1 LSDRADNH
9 RAGLAALTLGA
20 LGVVYGDI
28 GTSPLYA
35 FRETFHGDRLAVD
48 EANVIGA
55 LSLVFWALILIV
67 SVKYLLYVL
76 RADNKGEGG
85 ILALT
90 SLVAPRH
97 GAVIIGRLKW
107 LVLLGLFGT
116 ALLYGDGVITPAISV
131 LSAVEG
137 LKVVEPSLESFVIP
151 IAVGILVALFA
162 VQKRGTGA
170 VGKVFGPIM
179 LVWFTVLGVLGVTNL
194 VDDLSV
200 LAAVNPLRGLDYLFS
215 NGMAGFL
222 SLGSIFLVVTGGE
235 ALYADMGHF
244 GRSPIRTGWFTVA
257 LPCLMLN
264 YFGQSAL
271 LISDPEAIEN
281 PFFLMGPEW
290 ARPFLVALATC
301 ATIIASQALISG
313 AFSMTV
319 QAVQLDYLPRLAI
332 SHTSA
337 SHMGQVYVPI
347 VNWLLMLGSISLV
360 LGFQTSSNLAAAYG
374 IAVTGTMGVTTILMA
389 SFAHDTWKWSLPK
402 VLAVTVPLLVIDL
415 AFFGA
420 NVAKIPNGGW
430 FPIVVAMV
438 IIVAMTTWRTGRRIL
453 AERIRRGET
462 PIERFLEDAAA
473 SGMPRVPG
481 TAVFLFKGSGA
492 APPALITNTR
502 HNHVLHERVI
512 LLSIL
517 TDDVPTVDDSQRAEI
532 QEYGNGVFQVT
543 LHYGFME
550 EPDVEAALLKLSDD
564 RLPITAESLT
574 FFLGRE
580 TVIASTIPGMSNW
593 RERLFAFQ
601 LRSAASAARFF
612 RLPADRVVEVG
623 SQVEI

>member
-1 LSDRADNH
+1 
-9 RAGLAALTLGA
+9 
-20 LGVVYGDI
+20 
-28 GTSPLYA
+28 
-35 FRETFHGDRLAVD
+35 
-48 EANVIGA
+48 
-55 LSLVFWALILIV
+55 
-67 SVKYLLYVL
+67 
-76 RADNKGEGG
+76 
-85 ILALT
+85 
-90 SLVAPRH
+90 
-97 GAVIIGRLKW
+97 
-107 LVLLGLFGT
+107 
-116 ALLYGDGVITPAISV
+116 
-131 LSAVEG
+131 
-137 LKVVEPSLESFVIP
+137 
-151 IAVGILVALFA
+151 
-162 VQKRGTGA
+162 
-170 VGKVFGPIM
+170 
-179 LVWFTVLGVLGVTNL
+179 
-194 VDDLSV
+194 
-200 LAAVNPLRGLDYLFS
+200 
-215 NGMAGFL
+215 
-222 SLGSIFLVVTGGE
+222 
-235 ALYADMGHF
+235 
-244 GRSPIRTGWFTVA
+244 
-257 LPCLMLN
+257 
-264 YFGQSAL
+264 
-271 LISDPEAIEN
+271 
-281 PFFLMGPEW
+281 
-290 ARPFLVALATC
+290 
-301 ATIIASQALISG
+301 
-313 AFSMTV
+313 
-319 QAVQLDYLPRLAI
+319 
-332 SHTSA
+332 
-337 SHMGQVYVPI
+337 
-347 VNWLLMLGSISLV
+347 
-360 LGFQTSSNLAAAYG
+360 
-374 IAVTGTMGVTTILMA
+374 
-389 SFAHDTWKWSLPK
+389 
-402 VLAVTVPLLVIDL
+402 
-415 AFFGA
+415 
-420 NVAKIPNGGW
+420 
-430 FPIVVAMV
+430 MV

>member
-1 LSDRADNH
+1 MSSPSANK
-9 RAGLAALTLGA
+9 AGLGALTLGA

-28 GTSPLYA
+28 GTSPLYS
-35 FRETFHGDRLAVD
+35 FRETFHGGHLRVTD
-48 EANVIGA
+48 ANVIGA
-55 LSLVFWALILIV
+55 LSLVLWALIIIV
-67 SVKYLLYVL
+67 SIKYLLYVL
-76 RADNKGEGG
+76 RADNNGEGG

-90 SLVAPRH
+90 SLVSPQRSN
-97 GAVIIGRLKW
+97 VIPSRLKW
-107 LVLLGLFGT
+107 LVLIGLFGT

-137 LKVVEPSLESFVIP
+137 LKVVEPDLKSFVVP
-151 IAVGILVALFA
+151 IAVGILVALFM

-179 LVWFTVLGVLGVTNL
+179 IVWFLTLGVLGVFNMAK
-194 VDDLSV
+194 DLSV
-200 LAAVNPLRGLDYLFS
+200 LEAFNPLHGLDYLAS
-215 NGMAGFL
+215 NGMRGFL

-244 GRSPIRTGWFTVA
+244 GRRPIRVGWFSLA
-257 LPCLMLN
+257 LPALILN
-264 YFGQSAL
+264 YLGQGAL
-271 LISDPEAIEN
+271 LTHDAEAIEN
-281 PFFLMGPEW
+281 PFFLMGPHW
-290 ARPFLVALATC
+290 ARPMLVALATA

-313 AFSMTV
+313 AYSMTV

-347 VNWLLMLGSISLV
+347 VNWLLMIGSISLV

-389 SFAHDTWKWSLPK
+389 AYAHDAWQWSPAK
-402 VLAVTVPLLVIDL
+402 VAVVTVPLLVIDL

-420 NVAKIPNGGW
+420 NVAKIPHGGW
-430 FPIVVAMV
+430 FPLVVAAALMLS
-438 IIVAMTTWRTGRRIL
+438 MTTWRTGRRIL
-453 AERIRRGET
+453 AERIRRGDT
-462 PIERFLEDAAA
+462 PIEAFLEQVADLGLA
-473 SGMPRVPG
+473 RVPG
-481 TAVFLFKGSGA
+481 TAVFLFKGSGS
-492 APPALITNTR
+492 APPALITNVR
-502 HNHVLHERVI
+502 HNHVLHERVV

-517 TDDVPTVDDSQRAEI
+517 TDDVPVTADEDRCVIDDFGQ
-532 QEYGNGVFQVT
+532 GVFQVT

-550 EPDVEAALLKLSDD
+550 EPDVEASLLKIDD
-564 RLPITAESLT
+564 PRLPIDVSSLT

-580 TVIASTIPGMSNW
+580 TVIASSLPGMANW
-593 RERLFAFQ
+593 RERMFAFQ
-601 LRSAASAARFF
+601 IRSAASAARFF